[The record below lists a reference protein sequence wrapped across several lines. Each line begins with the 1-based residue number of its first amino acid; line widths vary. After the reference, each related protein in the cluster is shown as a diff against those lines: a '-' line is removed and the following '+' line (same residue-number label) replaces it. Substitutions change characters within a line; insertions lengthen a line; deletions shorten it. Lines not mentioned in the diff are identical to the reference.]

1 MKKKKPSAFSEARP
15 RTAKAAALMR
25 ERVTMNAM
33 RTLTAVAD
41 EEKFKE
47 MLTSLYQLK
56 PGQPQ
61 YEAALRAW
69 REAQALR

>member
-1 MKKKKPSAFSEARP
+1 MKIRSAFSEAIP
-15 RTAKAAALMR
+15 RTHKAEVLMR
-25 ERVTMNAM
+25 ERMEMDAV

-47 MLTSLYQLK
+47 ALTTIYKLK

-61 YEAALRAW
+61 YEAALIAW

>member
-1 MKKKKPSAFSEARP
+1 MEMDA
-15 RTAKAAALMR
+15 
-25 ERVTMNAM
+25 V

-47 MLTSLYQLK
+47 ALTTIYKLK

-61 YEAALRAW
+61 YEAALLAW

>member
-1 MKKKKPSAFSEARP
+1 MKKKKPTAFSEARP

-33 RTLTAVAD
+33 QTLTAVAD

-56 PGQPQ
+56 P
-61 YEAALRAW
+61 
-69 REAQALR
+69 